1 MQANLDEYRLF
12 VTKRPKS
19 GWMTRKLVNAIFERL
34 TKIQGGSLA
43 VTWKDRRRIFGD
55 GTFKD
60 SINVTI
66 HNGSFFWALA
76 TRGTVGAAEAYMD
89 GAWETDD
96 LVGVLK
102 LILQN
107 YTMMTSL
114 EGGLAR
120 ASQPLFKTYH
130 RVRRNTLRGSRSNIS
145 AHYDLSNDFFEKML
159 DETMMY
165 SSGIFESPDTS
176 MYDASIAK
184 LDAICKKLD
193 LQPGQTVLEIGTGW
207 GGFAIHAAKNYGV
220 YVTTTTISKEQYG
233 YAQKRVK
240 EEGLE
245 ERVTLLLKD
254 YRELEGTFD
263 KLVSIEMIEAVGHQ
277 YYDKFFEVCQARL
290 KPTGAALIQAITIVD
305 HMYESARDSVDFIK
319 RYIFPGSC
327 IPSVTVLCDSARKSS
342 DLKLFHLQDIGE
354 DYAKTLLAWREK
366 FWSNISEIRQMGFD
380 DSFIRMWD
388 YYLCYCIAGFQ
399 YRHISD
405 VHMLMTRP
413 MCRLSSPA

>member
-12 VTKRPKS
+12 VTNGPRR
-19 GWMTRKLVNAIFERL
+19 GWITEKLIGVIYARL
-34 TKIQGGSLA
+34 TKIRGGSLA
-43 VTWKDRRRIFGD
+43 VTWKNRRRIFGD
-55 GTFKD
+55 GPMNAAIEVK
-60 SINVTI
+60 I
-66 HNGSFFWALA
+66 HDESFFWALA

-89 GAWETDD
+89 GAWETED
-96 LVGVLK
+96 LVGVLQ
-102 LILQN
+102 LILDN

-120 ASQPLFKTYH
+120 ASQPLFRAYH
-130 RVRRNTLRGSRSNIS
+130 RVRKNTLNGSRSNIS

-165 SSGIFESPDTS
+165 SSGIFETPDAT
-176 MYDASIAK
+176 MHEASIAK
-184 LDAICKKLD
+184 LDAICRKLE
-193 LQPGQTVLEIGTGW
+193 LQPDEQVLEIGTGW
-207 GGFAIHAAKNYGV
+207 GGFAIYAAKNYGV
-220 YVTTTTISKEQYG
+220 HVTTTTISKKQYS
-233 YAQKRVK
+233 YAKRRVA

-245 ERVTLLLKD
+245 DRITLLLKD

-277 YYDKFFEVCQARL
+277 YYDTFFEVCQERL

-305 HMYESARDSVDFIK
+305 HMYEKARDSVDFIK

-327 IPSVTVLCDSARKSS
+327 IPSVTILCDSARKSS

-366 FWSNISEIRQMGFD
+366 FWNNIAEIRELGFD
-380 DSFIRMWD
+380 ESFIRMWD

-413 MCRLSSPA
+413 LSRLKSPA